1 MLLEKI
7 YLKNFRSFRSF
18 KKNLGNKNL
27 IFGKN
32 GAGKTSFLESIFFS
46 YKQRSFRTSSIN
58 SLINFDSDSF
68 LIETRSLN
76 KKFIYKKEKQKKLLK
91 EIPRENTKLILPMV
105 LDNSSLNFLET
116 PKENRRSFVDYFLF
130 HVKPEYRAAHA
141 QFKKSL
147 AQRNKALKEGGKTDI
162 KTWTNS
168 YVKKS
173 QNIDDLRTEVIMDFL
188 GNFESF
194 LATQNLPNKLRG
206 KFIDVRIGYSS
217 GWENDLLEEL
227 RLCYAKDKER
237 GYTSKGPHVSDLSIK
252 IKQTDSGNILSRG
265 EQKLL
270 ILLIYIF
277 FCNLNSSKPNNETI
291 LLADDLQAEL
301 DGSMMDFALEAI
313 LAAKAQIFITSLEKM
328 QKDKFDVLIDL

>member
-173 QNIDDLRTEVIMDFL
+173 QNIDDLRTEVITDFL

>member
-7 YLKNFRSFRSF
+7 YLKNFRSFSSL

-32 GAGKTSFLESIFFS
+32 GVGKTSFLESIFFS

-68 LIETRSLN
+68 FVETRSLN
-76 KKFIYKKEKQKKLLK
+76 KKFIFKKEKQKKLLK
-91 EIPRENTKLILPMV
+91 ETPKENIKLILPMV
-105 LDNSSLNFLET
+105 LDNFSLNFLEA
-116 PKENRRSFVDYFLF
+116 PKENRRSFIDYFLF
-130 HVKPEYRAAHA
+130 HVKPEYRAAHT

-147 AQRNKALKEGGKTDI
+147 AQRNKALKEGGKNDI

-168 YVKKS
+168 YVKKC
-173 QNIDDLRTEVIMDFL
+173 QNIDDLRTEVITDFL

-194 LATQNLPNKLRG
+194 LATQNLPSKLRG
-206 KFIDVRIGYSS
+206 KFTDVRIGYSS

-252 IKQTDSGNILSRG
+252 IKQIDTGNILSRG

-277 FCNLNSSKPNNETI
+277 FCNLNSSKTNNETI
-291 LLADDLQAEL
+291 LLADDLHAEL

-313 LAAKAQIFITSLEKM
+313 LAAKAQIFITSLEKI

>member
-1 MLLEKI
+1 MHLEKI
-7 YLKNFRSFRSF
+7 YLKNFRSFSSF

-32 GAGKTSFLESIFFS
+32 GVGKTSFLESIFFS

-68 LIETRSLN
+68 LIETRSFE
-76 KKFIYKKEKQKKLLK
+76 KKYIYKKEKQKKLTK
-91 EIPRENTKLILPMV
+91 ETPKVNTKLVLPMV
-105 LDNSSLNFLET
+105 LDNSSLNFLEA
-116 PKENRRSFVDYFLF
+116 PKDNRRSFIDYFLF
-130 HVKPEYRAAHA
+130 HVKPEYRAAHT

-147 AQRNKALKEGGKTDI
+147 AQRNKALKEGSTNEI
-162 KTWTNS
+162 KTWTKS
-168 YVKKS
+168 YVEKC
-173 QNIDDLRTEVIMDFL
+173 QYIDNLRTDVIQDFL
-188 GNFESF
+188 ENFEDF
-194 LATQNLPNKLRG
+194 LATQNLPSKLRG
-206 KFIDVRIGYSS
+206 KFTDVRIGYSS

-227 RLCYAKDKER
+227 RQCYRKDKEK

-252 IKQTDSGNILSRG
+252 IKQIDSGNILSRG

-277 FCNLNSSKPNNETI
+277 FCNINSSKTNNETI
-291 LLADDLQAEL
+291 LLADDLHAEL
-301 DGSMMDFALEAI
+301 DGSTMDFALEAI
-313 LAAKAQIFITSLEKM
+313 LAAKAQIFVTSLEKV